1 MNYLLVSQILFDA
14 LLKTRLYKF
23 NNISKHSIMT
33 IVVGSQFQ
41 CYRAVIQ
48 YMNESLISASFHTIV
63 LAVLRSVLSLSLY
76 SQVCIM

>member
-33 IVVGSQFQ
+33 IVGSQFQ

-48 YMNESLISASFHTIV
+48 YMNEFDKC
-63 LAVLRSVLSLSLY
+63 LALSLY
-76 SQVCIM
+76 SQVCIK